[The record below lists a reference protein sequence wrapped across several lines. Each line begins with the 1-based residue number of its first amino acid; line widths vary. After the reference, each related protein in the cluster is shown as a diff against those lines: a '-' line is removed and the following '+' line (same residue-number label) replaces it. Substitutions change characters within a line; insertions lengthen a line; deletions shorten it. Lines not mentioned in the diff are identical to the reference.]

1 MKEPAPDELSI
12 TEYLSRSFDALSP
25 GATSLGSRSL
35 FAAQLSS
42 ASRQK
47 EVAKVSSVLR
57 FMLAKGLKRKL
68 SDYEENMA
76 GVPGAFDSNPGLPYT
91 LQRQLV
97 LNMCLIKL
105 QSCRMLVEPN
115 LHRSVLIANT
125 VRQIQEEMR
134 QESSQ
139 EGSNICSGTSPVP
152 DSYTASQASIELTG
166 TPSSIQNSSLDLN
179 ISSDFSE
186 NQIENSLVVVS
197 DDDMSSAI
205 SSILKDLDFME
216 DISPSPCP
224 APAGEDDPNSDI
236 SLADRPQETRPA
248 ETVFGSFEITNSTS
262 YLTDLAFDDIFEDI
276 DTSMYDSDLCLLPLT
291 PARTPPASVDDVSKP
306 FQLCNSASVNTI
318 QICRVDLSDLDHI
331 MEILVGS

>member
-1 MKEPAPDELSI
+1 
-12 TEYLSRSFDALSP
+12 
-25 GATSLGSRSL
+25 
-35 FAAQLSS
+35 
-42 ASRQK
+42 
-47 EVAKVSSVLR
+47 
-57 FMLAKGLKRKL
+57 MLAKGLKRKL

-134 QESSQ
+134 QETSL
-139 EGSNICSGTSPVP
+139 EGSNICNGTSPVP
-152 DSYTASQASIELTG
+152 DSYAASQASVELTG
-166 TPSSIQNSSLDLN
+166 TPSSIQISSPDLN

-216 DISPSPCP
+216 DISPSPCT
-224 APAGEDDPNSDI
+224 APACEDDINTDI
-236 SLADRPQETRPA
+236 SLVDRSQEPRSA

-291 PARTPPASVDDVSKP
+291 PTRSAPAIVDDVSKP
-306 FQLCNSASVNTI
+306 FQLCTSASVNAI

>member
-1 MKEPAPDELSI
+1 MS
-12 TEYLSRSFDALSP
+12 
-25 GATSLGSRSL
+25 
-35 FAAQLSS
+35 
-42 ASRQK
+42 
-47 EVAKVSSVLR
+47 R

-76 GVPGAFDSNPGLPYT
+76 GLPGAFDSNPGLPYT

-134 QESSQ
+134 QEGSHESSSSCN
-139 EGSNICSGTSPVP
+139 GPNPIPDTNIPCQGG
-152 DSYTASQASIELTG
+152 IELTG
-166 TPSSIQNSSLDLN
+166 SSVLNTSPDLN
-179 ISSDFSE
+179 GSSDFSE
-186 NQIENSLVVVS
+186 SQLENSLVLVS
-197 DDDMSSAI
+197 DNDMSSAI

-224 APAGEDDPNSDI
+224 IPEDESDAYVH
-236 SLADRPQETRPA
+236 LPFEDRTQETRPV
-248 ETVFGSFEITNSTS
+248 ETVFGSFEISNSTS

-276 DTSMYDSDLCLLPLT
+276 DTSMYDSDLCLLPST
-291 PARTPPASVDDVSKP
+291 SVRSPPAIVDDVPKP
-306 FQLCNSASVNTI
+306 FQLCNSTSVNTI